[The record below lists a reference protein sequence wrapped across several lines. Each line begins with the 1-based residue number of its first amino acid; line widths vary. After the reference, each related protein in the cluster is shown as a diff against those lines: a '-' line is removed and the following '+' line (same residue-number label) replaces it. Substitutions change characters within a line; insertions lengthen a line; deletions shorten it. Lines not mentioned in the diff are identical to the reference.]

1 MASAW
6 RLCLGRLCL
15 VVGACAAVAP
25 AVVPARG
32 PMIHLADGRSLRLL
46 ALELRGETTP
56 LRCHVETAMPSEPA
70 TPSELRGTAAPLRGD
85 AEGARSAGGGAA
97 GGLVAGGGAARG
109 GAAARAQRVTFSLI
123 HRGGEVWESEQTART
138 ETAEVAGST
147 PEVGGSNAK
156 QQPPSSDALWRLGVP
171 SLLFGRAFRQSPAQI
186 EGEDPSP
193 ARIEGEDP
201 SPARI
206 EGEDPSPA
214 RMEGE
219 DPSPARTEGDIRR
232 SPARTEGESRART
245 VSRTGSRTGS
255 RTVSSGCESV
265 VDAAPFWP
273 REVFFL
279 SRTHPICPHMSRS
292 PFFPYIAC
300 MFFLAR

>member
-46 ALELRGETTP
+46 ALELRGETP
-56 LRCHVETAMPSEPA
+56 LRCHVETATPSEPA

-156 QQPPSSDALWRLGVP
+156 QEPPSSDALWRLGVP